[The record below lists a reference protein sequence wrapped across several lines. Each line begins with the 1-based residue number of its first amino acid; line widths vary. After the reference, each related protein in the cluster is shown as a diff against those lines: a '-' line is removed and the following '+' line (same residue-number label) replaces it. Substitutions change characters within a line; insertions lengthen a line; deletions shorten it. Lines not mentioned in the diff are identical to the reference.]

1 MARNDKPPASRG
13 GKTNGRRKNRTGN
26 PVGRP
31 RSIKSFG
38 DSTSENLPL
47 RLRLRPPSQT
57 LDDDHESQNTKI
69 AQLSA
74 HIESLQKQIE
84 EQEELY
90 GPVGSDSDNDPAIMS
105 RPTLPVT
112 DNLEPDID
120 GSDSEPEIM
129 SANVGSD
136 PESDLE
142 LAINSKLSKR
152 RRKRKTLSPS
162 PPPPQDMILMVPR
175 PDGARK
181 RCVISTDTLWPR
193 ARRQI
198 HSAMGYDSDDN
209 SFSISWKLQKDSKDT
224 RNTLDDANDF
234 IGIRNLVSRPRRKN
248 SAPLE
253 IIIIDNQSVVPI
265 GKAGSKS
272 KSARALQQ
280 AELIEKA
287 RGDAKEQTLIDD
299 WIVELKQTHPR
310 CPEHKSHCWTGHPS
324 GVHVVM
330 TDLRFRNWS
339 TAYVKE
345 RTEFPD
351 KEPTITLTK
360 PPANRM
366 FDPDQVGTRTVKPK
380 VPDAVPPPNIVPNI
394 VINMP
399 NIPGVTVPATPVHH
413 RHASLQPSSGGFEA
427 AAQGEW
433 PTLAKFLD
441 DCSEHNNWKRDF
453 SALYQGTL
461 EENDLRGPDDIA
473 RCTVAE
479 LKDCGIPLGA
489 AKFLLDA
496 AERLK
501 KKIVADVKR
510 RRINE

>member
-1 MARNDKPPASRG
+1 M
-13 GKTNGRRKNRTGN
+13 
-26 PVGRP
+26 
-31 RSIKSFG
+31 
-38 DSTSENLPL
+38 LC
-47 RLRLRPPSQT
+47 
-57 LDDDHESQNTKI
+57 
-69 AQLSA
+69 
-74 HIESLQKQIE
+74 
-84 EQEELY
+84 
-90 GPVGSDSDNDPAIMS
+90 
-105 RPTLPVT
+105 PTLPVT
-112 DNLEPDID
+112 DNWEPDID
-120 GSDSEPEIM
+120 GSDSEQEIILRACNQLQAVEEKKEVEELVTQ
-129 SANVGSD
+129 STTSTRYDSHGSKAQQSQ
-136 PESDLE
+136 ET
-142 LAINSKLSKR
+142 I
-152 RRKRKTLSPS
+152 
-162 PPPPQDMILMVPR
+162 
-175 PDGARK
+175 
-181 RCVISTDTLWPR
+181 
-193 ARRQI
+193 
-198 HSAMGYDSDDN
+198 AMGYNSDDN

-224 RNTLDDANDF
+224 HNTLDDANDF
-234 IGIRNLVSRPRRKN
+234 ISIQNLVSQPCHKN
-248 SAPLE
+248 STPLK

-287 RGDAKEQTLIDD
+287 HGDAKEQTSIDD

-330 TDLRFRNWS
+330 TDLHFRNWS

-351 KEPTITLTK
+351 KELTITLIK

-394 VINMP
+394 VINML

-413 RHASLQPSSGGFEA
+413 HHALLPPSSGSFEA

-433 PTLAKFLD
+433 PTLAEFLN

-461 EENDLRGPDDIA
+461 EENDLWGPDDIA
-473 RCTVAE
+473 CCTVAVRWGFRVSLIE
-479 LKDCGIPLGA
+479 QQ
-489 AKFLLDA
+489 
-496 AERLK
+496 
-501 KKIVADVKR
+501 
-510 RRINE
+510 